1 MEKDNSALCEGHING
16 RTQEYVY
23 HLMTHLFKNS
33 FEFCHIA
40 LTLNIKLI
48 IINHLENSY
57 LQHDFT
63 YENSCFRLKNYSNI
77 GEFEY
82 LLNFI
87 DNDYPKLMDGSIFD
101 HCTKIEIQI
110 EQKSQF
116 ENKCLIFKFMKDSSP
131 DYIDYEFTEQKSN
144 SNEECSYKKRIYLS
158 NKGL

>member
-1 MEKDNSALCEGHING
+1 MEKDDSTLNEGHINLS
-16 RTQEYVY
+16 TQEYVY

-33 FEFCHIA
+33 FEFCYNPVG
-40 LTLNIKLI
+40 LNIKLM

-57 LQHDFT
+57 LQHEFN
-63 YENSCFRLKNYSNI
+63 YENSCFCLKNYTNI

-82 LLNFI
+82 LLGFI

-101 HCTKIEIQI
+101 HCTKIEIHI
-110 EQKSQF
+110 EQNSQF
-116 ENKCLIFKFMKDSSP
+116 ENKCLIFKFMKDNSP
-131 DYIDYEFTEQKSN
+131 DYMDYEFIEKKSK